1 MRKPSI
7 TTKTGDKGQTTLFS
21 GEKVSK
27 HSPRL
32 ETYGDIDELVSLL
45 SVARHHVQN
54 KNVQDEILFIQRSL
68 FIVSSELAT
77 TADKLKKLPK
87 RVDEEMLDALEK
99 KRIALEE
106 QVELPRGFVIPG
118 NTLGSAYLDYG
129 RAVIRRCERKVVALL
144 EGKIVENEILL
155 VWLNRL
161 SDYLY
166 LLARLEEGTP
176 LLVNPSTPRPKGWG
190 LLRIDSEGRSPE

>member
-1 MRKPSI
+1 MKKPSI
-7 TTKTGDKGQTTLFS
+7 TTKTGDKGQTSLFS

-45 SVARHHVQN
+45 SIARHHVQN
-54 KNVQDEILFIQRSL
+54 QNIQNEILFIQRSL
-68 FIVSSELAT
+68 FIISSELAT
-77 TADKLKKLPK
+77 TADKLEKLPK
-87 RVDEEMLDALEK
+87 RVDEAMLNALEK
-99 KRIALEE
+99 RRIALEE

-118 NTLGSAYLDYG
+118 NTLASAYLDYG
-129 RAVIRRCERKVVALL
+129 RAVSRRCERKVVALL
-144 EGKIVENEILL
+144 EEKIMNNEIPL

-166 LLARLEEGTP
+166 LLARLEEGKS
-176 LLVNPSTPRPKGWG
+176 LLVKES
-190 LLRIDSEGRSPE
+190 